1 MKWKDPRP
9 PYQSILEDWKT
20 KSPREILGVSA
31 DAAPEEIKKQYRRL
45 VRIYHPDR
53 SDPFLTAV
61 KEEILKKMSE
71 LDNITSM
78 LQDFRR
84 GRPTEI
90 DFINGAIAAAGKKHG
105 IPTPANEFVVALI
118 KALEALRLRDA

>member
-61 KEEILKKMSE
+61 KEEILKH
-71 LDNITSM
+71 
-78 LQDFRR
+78 
-84 GRPTEI
+84 
-90 DFINGAIAAAGKKHG
+90 INRAYSILTGGSDG
-105 IPTPANEFVVALI
+105 
-118 KALEALRLRDA
+118 